1 MTPLQTKPDTIIA
14 ERRLDAPPDRVFRAW
29 SDAEERRQWDVPGDQ
44 WVIES
49 FSSDFKEDGIE
60 TSRFGPAGDPV
71 AESFGRYL
79 LIEPPRRIVSAGV
92 MRSARTGEVSSAT
105 MMTLQ
110 FEPDGDGT
118 QITLIDQSVYLG
130 AGETAELREQGW
142 TTILDKLAAH
152 LTEDRTAPA

>member
-1 MTPLQTKPDTIIA
+1 MTLETTPDTIIA
-14 ERRLDAPPDRVFRAW
+14 KRKLDAPPERVFHAW
-29 SDAEERRQWDVPGDQ
+29 ADEEERRQWDVPGDD

-49 FSSDFKEDGIE
+49 YSSDFREDGIE

-79 LIEPPRRIVSAGV
+79 LIEPPRRIVNAGV

-110 FEPDGDGT
+110 FESDGDGT
-118 QITLIDQSVYLG
+118 QLTLIDQSVYLG
-130 AGETAELREQGW
+130 EGETAEMREQGW
-142 TTILDKLAAH
+142 GKILDKL
-152 LTEDRTAPA
+152 TAYIAENRKTPA